1 MEGAMENLLDL
12 MVSRQRIRDFADEPV
27 SEEQVEAMLKA
38 AMAAPSVQDRRPWHF
53 VVVRKRKTLDKLAQ
67 VHKYAYML
75 EKAQLA
81 IVICGDQK
89 VSEKYW
95 VEDGCVATQNLLLAA
110 KALGLGGVWISLYP
124 KKKLQRVVQELLDI
138 PEYVGVLC
146 ILALGT
152 PAEKEQVGTKFDPE
166 RVHQEEW

>member
-1 MEGAMENLLDL
+1 MENVLDL
-12 MVSRQRIRDFADEPV
+12 IYSRQRVRDFADAPV
-27 SEEQVEAMLKA
+27 SDDQIEAMLKA

-53 VVVRKRKTLDKLAQ
+53 LVVRKRETLDKLAK

-75 EKAQLA
+75 EKAPLA
-81 IVICGDQK
+81 VVVCGDQK
-89 VSEKYW
+89 ISEKYW

-124 KKKLQRVVQELLDI
+124 KKKYQKAVQELLDI
-138 PEYVGVLC
+138 PEHVGVLC

-152 PAEKEQVGTKFDPE
+152 PTKEKQQGAKFDSE